1 METKLQPPLYR
12 QIAERM
18 ETMIVSGSL
27 RAGDRMPSLRH
38 LSHQHQ
44 VSMPTVMQA
53 YEVLENRRFI
63 EARPKSGFYV
73 RARLANALKEPS
85 IARHQPEVTSLT
97 AFASVLAMH
106 RNTPD
111 SSSVQL
117 GVAVPGDELL
127 PLDKLA
133 QITSSLARRATS
145 ATVGYDLAPGCL
157 ALRNELSKRSMD
169 SGCNL
174 DADDF
179 IVTVGTSEALHLA
192 LLAVTKPG
200 DTVLIESPAYYGTL
214 NLLSQLKLNVVS
226 VPACPG
232 DGLDMEFVRS
242 AIRLHPVAAMLVIP
256 NFSNPLGSFMPEAN
270 RHELLALSH
279 SHGIPIIE
287 DDIYGD
293 LPHSGPRPRCLK
305 ALEGGENVILCA
317 SFSKTLA
324 PGLRVGYMAAGK
336 YQSRV
341 MELKI
346 AFNLGGSSLAALTV
360 AEFLRSGG
368 YERHLRKLRHAFRQQ
383 VCRMREALAE
393 EFPDGTKVSNPLGGF
408 VLWVELPEKAD
419 VLSLFREA
427 RAAGIHFV
435 PGPLCSPEGRF
446 NNCLRLSCGSP
457 WDDRTEKAVRVLAR
471 MIKRQ
476 LRDR

>member
-1 METKLQPPLYR
+1 METRTQHPLYR
-12 QIAERM
+12 QIADRM
-18 ETMIVSGSL
+18 ESMIVAGSL

-38 LSHQHQ
+38 LSVQNQ

-53 YEVLENRRFI
+53 YELLENRRFI

-85 IARHQPEVTSLT
+85 AATHQPELSTLT

-106 RNTPD
+106 RSAPD
-111 SSSVQL
+111 SSSVPL

-127 PLDKLA
+127 PMEKLA
-133 QITSSLARRATS
+133 QITASVARRSTS
-145 ATVGYDLAPGCL
+145 ATIGYDLAPGCL
-157 ALRNELSKRSMD
+157 ALRNELSKRSLD
-169 SGCNL
+169 WGCNL
-174 DADDF
+174 SADDF

-232 DGLDMEFVRS
+232 EGLDMGSVRA
-242 AIRLHPVAAMLVIP
+242 AIRNHPVAAILVIP

-270 RHELLALSH
+270 RRELLDLSH
-279 SHGIPIIE
+279 RHGIPIIE

-293 LPHSGPRPRCLK
+293 LPHAGPRPRCLK
-305 ALEGGENVILCA
+305 ALEGGEDVILCA
-317 SFSKTLA
+317 SFSKALA
-324 PGLRVGYMAAGK
+324 PGLRVGYMAAGR
-336 YQSRV
+336 YHARV

-360 AEFLRSGG
+360 AGFLRSGG
-368 YERHLRKLRHAFRQQ
+368 YDRHLRKLRHSFRQQ
-383 VCRMREALAE
+383 VCKMREALAE
-393 EFPDGTKVSNPLGGF
+393 EFPSNTKVSNPSGGF

-419 VLSLFREA
+419 VLSLFQQA

-446 NNCLRLSCGSP
+446 NNCMRLSCGSP
-457 WDDRTEKAVRVLAR
+457 WDTRMENAIRTLAK
-471 MIKRQ
+471 MIRRQ
-476 LRDR
+476 LKDS